1 MDIENRFLT
10 KTQILPVLTRYYGVG
25 NLEKPSEVGRRALIK
40 ELAGV
45 TGSEEKGRA
54 MLDVFDDQFADW
66 TQTLMFF
73 IGLFKNTSRFAFS
86 LQDSNNCVV
95 SMCGMS
101 GIEAVNGYITYSRHY
116 NCVTELMP
124 GQTTDDVFEKIVRQ
138 IHKDHRKMEIL
149 SFEDV
154 DGLLF
159 TSDIVKSVREHFDL
173 QLATHNHSYTLVN
186 APGGGTV
193 VTQSFNQVIV
203 KDNFAFLVM
212 DRINYN
218 PTHATIV
225 YENPSVENVVQFGT
239 K

>member
-1 MDIENRFLT
+1 MDIENQFLT
-10 KTQILPVLTRYYGVG
+10 KTEILPVLTRYYGVG
-25 NLEKPSEVGRRALIK
+25 NLEQPSEVGRRALIK

-45 TGSEEKGRA
+45 AGSEEKGRA
-54 MLDVFDDQFADW
+54 LLDVFDDQFADW

-86 LQDSNNCVV
+86 LQDSNDSVV
-95 SMCGMS
+95 SMCGIS
-101 GIEAVNGYITYSRHY
+101 GIEAINDYVTYTRHY
-116 NCVTELMP
+116 GCVTELLP
-124 GQTTDDVFEKIVRQ
+124 GETTRDIFEKIVRQ
-138 IHKDHRKMEIL
+138 VHAGHRKMDIL

-159 TSDIVKSVREHFDL
+159 TPDIVKSVREYFDT
-173 QLATHNHSYTLVN
+173 QLASTNYSYTLVN

-193 VTQSFNQVIV
+193 VTQSFNRVIV

-218 PTHATIV
+218 PANAKIA
-225 YENPSVENVVQFGT
+225 YENPVAENVVQFGT